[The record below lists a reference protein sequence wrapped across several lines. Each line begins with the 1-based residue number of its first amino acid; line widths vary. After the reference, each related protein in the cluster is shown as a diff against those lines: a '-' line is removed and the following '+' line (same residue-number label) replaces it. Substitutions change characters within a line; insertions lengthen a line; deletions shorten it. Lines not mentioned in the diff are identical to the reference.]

1 MTLQGKVALVT
12 GSTKGLGKAIV
23 VCFAS
28 LGADVVVNYSK
39 DKVAADYVVE
49 AATTSGVKAISVQ
62 PDVSKVAEIDKLFK
76 ATLDTFGK
84 IDIVVA
90 NAGIEK
96 VNIAV
101 VDVTEEDFDLLFRI
115 NTKGFAPR
123 FAATMLWLMST
134 MSFVLE

>member
-1 MTLQGKVALVT
+1 MRR
-12 GSTKGLGKAIV
+12 AIA
-23 VCFAS
+23 CR
-28 LGADVVVNYSK
+28 ADVRDLETLAKVV
-39 DKVAADYVVE
+39 DAA
-49 AATTSGVKAISVQ
+49 
-62 PDVSKVAEIDKLFK
+62 VAELGR
-76 ATLDTFGK
+76 L
-84 IDIVVA
+84 DIVVA